1 MSNKSIVC
9 IYTEGETDKVFYDK
23 LLDYIKSKSINK
35 QFIVDEIKKANIA
48 GIGNFKT
55 KLVNKFNKEININKY
70 KDYQKIVVLCYDEDV
85 FDLVHQTPPVDRKQ
99 LEKELRDNGAN
110 NVIHLVA
117 KKSIEDVFL
126 LDIDNILKSL
136 CLPKNSTKNLS
147 GSGFQKLKAL
157 YKKANKIYVKGANV
171 EPFVYK
177 LDMGKIC
184 NIQCDLYC
192 KLCLVLLGN
201 IGCNRK

>member
-99 LEKELRDNGAN
+99 LEKELKD
-110 NVIHLVA
+110 
-117 KKSIEDVFL
+117 
-126 LDIDNILKSL
+126 
-136 CLPKNSTKNLS
+136 
-147 GSGFQKLKAL
+147 
-157 YKKANKIYVKGANV
+157 
-171 EPFVYK
+171 
-177 LDMGKIC
+177 
-184 NIQCDLYC
+184 
-192 KLCLVLLGN
+192 
-201 IGCNRK
+201 